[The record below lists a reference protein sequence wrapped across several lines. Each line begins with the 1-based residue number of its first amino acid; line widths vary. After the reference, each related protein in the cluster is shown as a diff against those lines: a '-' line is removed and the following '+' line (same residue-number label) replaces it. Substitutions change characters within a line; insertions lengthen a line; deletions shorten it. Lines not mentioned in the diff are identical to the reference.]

1 MQNFNDIPQ
10 EDIPSA
16 FSEHLFDGAPIPLIQ
31 RCPVP
36 PFPVESLPEP
46 IAAMVTGLAETTQTD
61 PAMASTSAL
70 SVLAACCGGHVV
82 IELRAGW
89 REPLNAYFATIAS
102 PAERKSAVQSAM
114 TRPLLT
120 C

>member
-1 MQNFNDIPQ
+1 MMQNFNDIPKKT
-10 EDIPSA
+10 SHLLS
-16 FSEHLFDGAPIPLIQ
+16 SEHLFDGAPIPLIQ

-70 SVLAACCGGHVV
+70 SVLAACCGGRRH
-82 IELRAGW
+82 
-89 REPLNAYFATIAS
+89 
-102 PAERKSAVQSAM
+102 
-114 TRPLLT
+114 
-120 C
+120 